1 MRIACTIHAPKW
13 RRPGLRHLCLLV
25 LAVAIAGPAIAQEA
39 TATFEQMQLKY
50 RRMSVV
56 HIEKCD
62 YDQDGRFTKT
72 ERLCVSGIYQ
82 VMYLDND

>member
-1 MRIACTIHAPKW
+1 MHIACTIHAPK
-13 RRPGLRHLCLLV
+13 RPGPGPVHLCLAA
-25 LAVAIAGPAIAQEA
+25 LAVALAGPAIAQEG
-39 TATFEQMQLKY
+39 TLSLEQIERKY
-50 RRMSVV
+50 PRMSVV

-62 YDQDGRFTKT
+62 YDQDGRFTRT